1 MRDIP
6 SVLSLCSHMTSV
18 AESFGQYCQ
27 SQACLSKPI
36 KSQLLKYLCP
46 VWFVPN
52 RNMKRSLVAC
62 SSTLSC
68 YNRQIHGSGILKRDQ
83 AERTA
88 PLSSRRGVFCGGGIT
103 DYEVSGFVV
112 EWVESKQLVPI
123 KHAHNLP
130 TLMSSFPCYFLSSVG
145 CEKRKIV
152 PGSLFKQNTS
162 TNVNFIYI
170 FYISIY

>member
-1 MRDIP
+1 
-6 SVLSLCSHMTSV
+6 MTSV
-18 AESFGQYCQ
+18 AESFGLYCQ

-36 KSQLLKYLCP
+36 KSQLLKYSCP

-103 DYEVSGFVV
+103 DNEVSGFGV
-112 EWVESKQLVPI
+112 ECAESKQLVPI
-123 KHAHNLP
+123 KHAHHLP
-130 TLMSSFPCYFLSSVG
+130 TLMSHFPCYFLSSVG
-145 CEKRKIV
+145 CEKRKNV
-152 PGSLFKQNTS
+152 PGTVFKQKKKKKS
-162 TNVNFIYI
+162 DFYLYI
-170 FYISIY
+170 LKHLGSVKVKVFFFPLYS